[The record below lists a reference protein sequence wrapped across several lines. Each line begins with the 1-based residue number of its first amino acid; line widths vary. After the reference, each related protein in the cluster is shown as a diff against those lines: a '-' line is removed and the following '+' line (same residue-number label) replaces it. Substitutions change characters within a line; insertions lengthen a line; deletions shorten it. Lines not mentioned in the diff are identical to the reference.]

1 MIAGS
6 SPVNPASQIR
16 KLEEPLSI
24 RLRVAFFLPC
34 RPRSPHFF
42 HSSPRVS
49 ILKAG
54 RVTFNIYV
62 LPLSDILVEV
72 IESLNLT
79 QAELA
84 ERIGR
89 ALKTIK
95 GIIVRNTAVTPET
108 ALQF

>member
-1 MIAGS
+1 M
-6 SPVNPASQIR
+6 
-16 KLEEPLSI
+16 
-24 RLRVAFFLPC
+24 
-34 RPRSPHFF
+34 
-42 HSSPRVS
+42 
-49 ILKAG
+49 
-54 RVTFNIYV
+54 T
-62 LPLSDILVEV
+62 LSDILVEV

>member
-1 MIAGS
+1 
-6 SPVNPASQIR
+6 
-16 KLEEPLSI
+16 
-24 RLRVAFFLPC
+24 
-34 RPRSPHFF
+34 
-42 HSSPRVS
+42 VS

>member
-1 MIAGS
+1 M
-6 SPVNPASQIR
+6 
-16 KLEEPLSI
+16 
-24 RLRVAFFLPC
+24 
-34 RPRSPHFF
+34 
-42 HSSPRVS
+42 S